1 MEKKRM
7 RSMTAITLRLA
18 ALVLGIWLLCMG
30 LLTLGTALY
39 VFQDVQEQGMD
50 LAKLAGKMSSLDS
63 YYDVVQEGL
72 PTAKAI
78 PGFLDHEMLQSV
90 EKAYVNAGRPSLWTG
105 KGNSWSI
112 YDSRTGL
119 SGFGGLCGQ

>member
-18 ALVLGIWLLCMG
+18 TLVLGIWLLCMS

-39 VFQDVQEQGMD
+39 VFQDVQEQGME
-50 LAKLAGKMSSLDS
+50 LADQAGKMSQLDD
-63 YYDVVQEGL
+63 YYDEFQENL
-72 PTAKAI
+72 PTVKAI

-90 EKAYVNAGRPSLWTG
+90 EKAYVNAGSPSLWTG

-112 YDSRTGL
+112 YDSRTAD
-119 SGFGGLCGQ
+119 